1 MKCGK
6 SRKRKNSRNP
16 ASSLAGGCTPLRRAS
31 SRSVAGRTEPSR
43 WTWISAFGIRRMNV
57 SNRESTLF
65 SLSNIHCA
73 PGEGLRLCGRMLA
86 SSRAKS
92 RRHTLLAGGLERHRS
107 LKGNRRALRR
117 ARSWRWEPPGIDA
130 TLADE
135 HAEQRWAEARAKA
148 IAWATGV
155 KDDPR
160 VIYLDTETTGFGPR
174 AEIVDIAAVSAAG
187 EVLLES
193 LVQPTRRIPADA
205 IAVHGITN
213 ADVKDAPTWCD
224 LYEELLRVL
233 AGRRIIVY
241 NVIFDRQMV
250 NQACERYDLA
260 APAADWECAMRK
272 YAGFYGNWDSGKR
285 WYRFQKLE
293 RAVLAFG
300 AEPGGHRAAADAFAC
315 RAVVLGMAATP
326 PPMPETG
333 APMGSLAAKRTWHVP
348 AEIATSPGDGRELTE
363 TKATSPEQQP
373 VDAYTRWAQSVL
385 EFVATL
391 DTIPGELREC
401 PGACGTWS
409 VREVVGHCA
418 GWEWEAAR
426 RLRLIAA
433 DPTLPDAVYKVE
445 GFNAASVAARARQDW
460 SRTQDELA
468 KASNTLARAAR
479 AMPDDARTEEWLLGR
494 AADFEEHADGLR
506 RWIVETASPTLNRRA
521 QMVN

>member
-1 MKCGK
+1 
-6 SRKRKNSRNP
+6 
-16 ASSLAGGCTPLRRAS
+16 
-31 SRSVAGRTEPSR
+31 
-43 WTWISAFGIRRMNV
+43 
-57 SNRESTLF
+57 
-65 SLSNIHCA
+65 
-73 PGEGLRLCGRMLA
+73 MLA
-86 SSRAKS
+86 SFRGES

-117 ARSWRWEPPGIDA
+117 ARSWRWEPPSSDA

-135 HAEQRWAEARAKA
+135 HAQQRWAEARAKA

-155 KDDPR
+155 MDDPR

-193 LVQPTRRIPADA
+193 LVQPTRRIPSDA
-205 IAVHGITN
+205 TAVHGITN
-213 ADVKDAPTWCD
+213 ADVKGAPAWCD
-224 LYEELLRVL
+224 LYEDLLRVL

-250 NQACERYDLA
+250 NQSCERYDLA

-326 PPMPETG
+326 PPTPATG
-333 APMGSLAAKRTWHVP
+333 ANLAPLDTKRTWHVP
-348 AEIATSPGDGRELTE
+348 AAKAAATSVSDCGAMQ
-363 TKATSPEQQP
+363 TKSTSSDQQS

-385 EFVATL
+385 DFVALL
-391 DTIPGELREC
+391 DSIPAELREC

-409 VREVVGHCA
+409 VREIVAHCA

-433 DPTLPDAVYKVE
+433 DPTLPDAVYKVD
-445 GFNAASVAARARQDW
+445 GFNGASVAARARQDW
-460 SRTQDELA
+460 SRTLDELA

-479 AMPDDARTEEWLLGR
+479 AMPDDARTQEWLFGR
-494 AADFEEHADGLR
+494 AVDFEEHAEGLR
-506 RWIVETASPTLNRRA
+506 RWIAETASPPLSSRVR
-521 QMVN
+521 MVK

>member
-1 MKCGK
+1 
-6 SRKRKNSRNP
+6 
-16 ASSLAGGCTPLRRAS
+16 
-31 SRSVAGRTEPSR
+31 
-43 WTWISAFGIRRMNV
+43 
-57 SNRESTLF
+57 
-65 SLSNIHCA
+65 
-73 PGEGLRLCGRMLA
+73 LRLCGGMLA
-86 SSRAKS
+86 SSRGKS

-107 LKGNRRALRR
+107 LKGNRRTLRR
-117 ARSWRWEPPGIDA
+117 ARSWRWEPPSIDA
-130 TLADE
+130 IVADE
-135 HAEQRWAEARAKA
+135 HAQQRWAEARTKS
-148 IAWATGV
+148 ITWAAGV
-155 KDDPR
+155 MDDPR

-205 IAVHGITN
+205 TSVHGITN
-213 ADVKDAPTWCD
+213 ADVKDAPAWCD

-326 PPMPETG
+326 PPKPETG
-333 APMGSLAAKRTWHVP
+333 ANMAPLDAKRTWHVP
-348 AEIATSPGDGRELTE
+348 AEKAASPGYGRGSTE
-363 TKATSPEQQP
+363 TEPANPELQP
-373 VDAYTRWAQSVL
+373 VDAYTRWAHSVL
-385 EFVATL
+385 EFVALL
-391 DTIPGELREC
+391 DAIPAELRER
-401 PGACGTWS
+401 PGACGAWS
-409 VREVVGHCA
+409 VREVVAHCA

-460 SRTQDELA
+460 SRTLDELA

-479 AMPDDARTEEWLLGR
+479 AMPDDARTQEWLSGR
-494 AADFEEHADGLR
+494 AADFEEHANGIR
-506 RWIVETASPTLNRRA
+506 RWIIETATPAYGGRA
-521 QMVN
+521 GMMK

>member
-6 SRKRKNSRNP
+6 SRKRKNSRSA
-16 ASSLAGGCTPLRRAS
+16 ASLAAGGCTPLRRAS
-31 SRSVAGRTEPSR
+31 SRSVSGRTEPSR
-43 WTWISAFGIRRMNV
+43 WTWISALGMRRMNV
-57 SNRESTLF
+57 SNRESTEF
-65 SLSNIHCA
+65 WLSDIGCA
-73 PGEGLRLCGRMLA
+73 PNEGLRSCGGMLA
-86 SSRAKS
+86 SSRGRS
-92 RRHTLLAGGLERHRS
+92 RRQTLRAGGLERLGS
-107 LKGNRRALRR
+107 LKGSRRTLRR
-117 ARSWRWEPPGIDA
+117 ARSWRWEPPGVDA
-130 TLADE
+130 TVADDLAQ
-135 HAEQRWAEARAKA
+135 QRWVEARTKA
-148 IAWATGV
+148 ITWAMGV
-155 KDDPR
+155 MDDPR

-174 AEIVDIAAVSAAG
+174 AEIVDIAVVSAEG
-187 EVLLES
+187 QVMLES

-205 IAVHGITN
+205 TAIHGITN
-213 ADVKDAPTWCD
+213 ADVKDAPAWCD

-326 PPMPETG
+326 PPTPETS
-333 APMGSLAAKRTWHVP
+333 AKQAAIATKRTWHVP
-348 AEIATSPGDGRELTE
+348 AEKVTNSGDDRGALQMEP
-363 TKATSPEQQP
+363 TSPEPKP
-373 VDAYTRWAQSVL
+373 VDPYTRWTRAVL
-385 EFVATL
+385 DFVALL
-391 DTIPGELREC
+391 DAIPADLREC

-409 VREVVGHCA
+409 VREVVAHCA

-433 DPTLPDAVYKVE
+433 DPTLPDAVYRVD

-460 SRTQDELA
+460 ARNLDELA
-468 KASNTLARAAR
+468 KASATLARAAR
-479 AMPDDARTEEWLLGR
+479 ALPDDARTQEWLLGR
-494 AADFEEHADGLR
+494 AADYEEHAEGLR
-506 RWIVETASPTLNRRA
+506 RWIV
-521 QMVN
+521 

>member
-6 SRKRKNSRNP
+6 SRKRKNSRSP
-16 ASSLAGGCTPLRRAS
+16 ASSAAGGCTPLRRAS

-43 WTWISAFGIRRMNV
+43 WTWISAFGMRRMNV
-57 SNRESTLF
+57 SNRELTRF
-65 SLSNIHCA
+65 SLSDISGA
-73 PGEGLRLCGRMLA
+73 PNEGLRLCGRMLA

-130 TLADE
+130 TVADE
-135 HAEQRWAEARAKA
+135 HAQQRWAEARTKS
-148 IAWATGV
+148 ITWAAGV
-155 KDDPR
+155 MDDPR

-205 IAVHGITN
+205 TAVHGITN
-213 ADVKDAPTWCD
+213 TDVKDAPTWCD

-315 RAVVLGMAATP
+315 RAVVLGMAATAP
-326 PPMPETG
+326 PTPGAGANLAPLET
-333 APMGSLAAKRTWHVP
+333 KRTWHVP
-348 AEIATSPGDGRELTE
+348 VDKAAAIPGNDHGT
-363 TKATSPEQQP
+363 TPTQTMNPQQQP
-373 VDAYTRWAQSVL
+373 VDVYTRWAHSVL
-385 EFVATL
+385 EFVALL
-391 DTIPGELREC
+391 DVIPAELRER

-409 VREVVGHCA
+409 VRELVAHCA

-426 RLRLIAA
+426 RLRL
-433 DPTLPDAVYKVE
+433 
-445 GFNAASVAARARQDW
+445 
-460 SRTQDELA
+460 
-468 KASNTLARAAR
+468 
-479 AMPDDARTEEWLLGR
+479 
-494 AADFEEHADGLR
+494 
-506 RWIVETASPTLNRRA
+506 
-521 QMVN
+521 